1 MAGLY
6 IAFLPLRG
14 VLDSGGRNVVE
25 ETVLFMAKK
34 QKRKGKRWGHTVPFE
49 DMPAVIL
56 GHLLGPRS

>member
-14 VLDSGGRNVVE
+14 VPDDSGRNVVE

-34 QKRKGKRWGHTVPFE
+34 QRRKGKRWGHPTSFEGMPTV
-49 DMPAVIL
+49 ML
-56 GHLLGPRS
+56 GHLLGPPS